1 MIVQELMT
9 TRPVSVSAETPISQA
24 WEMLR
29 DLDVRHLPVVNQDR
43 ELVGILSDRDL
54 AVAPLPPLETE
65 LLGPDRLRLEQPV
78 STIMTADVLAVEA
91 EDDVREAIEV
101 MVENKVGA
109 VPVVDP
115 ERHVVGIISY
125 LDVLRSL
132 GPSLEST

>member
-9 TRPVSVSAETPISQA
+9 AEPASVRLDTPISRA
-24 WEMLR
+24 WEVLR

-65 LLGPDRLRLEQPV
+65 LLGPDRHRLDQPV
-78 STIMTADVLAVEA
+78 STIMSADVLAVEV
-91 EDDVREAIEV
+91 EDDVTEAIDL

-132 GPSLEST
+132 GRSLESE